1 MRTIHAVSSLV
12 ISSLAAIGL
21 LALTGTTHA
30 TPLGQPG
37 SVEPKAGAVTEK
49 AAWQCFQFG
58 NCVWRPDAYFL
69 PHPTYGYRYEAPPP
83 RRVYRKRTYR

>member
-12 ISSLAAIGL
+12 MSSLAAISL
-21 LALTGTTHA
+21 LALTGTTQA
-30 TPLGQPG
+30 MPLGQSG
-37 SVEPKAGAVTEK
+37 SVETRTGTVTEK

-69 PHPTYGYRYEAPPP
+69 PHAYYGYRYEAPPP
-83 RRVYRKRTYR
+83 RRVYRKRYYR